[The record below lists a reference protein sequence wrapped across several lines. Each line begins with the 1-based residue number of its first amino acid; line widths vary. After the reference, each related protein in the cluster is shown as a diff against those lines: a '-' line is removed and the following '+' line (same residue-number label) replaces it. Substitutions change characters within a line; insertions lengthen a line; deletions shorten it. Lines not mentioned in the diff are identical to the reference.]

1 MNCVTF
7 FLLILGRKRYI
18 VLVTYFII
26 LGCSCT
32 GQFDCNQ
39 SLLFIDIIFKREDYL
54 FVLKPLHK

>member
-1 MNCVTF
+1 MLCNF
-7 FLLILGRKRYI
+7 FIVNTRGKKY

-39 SLLFIDIIFKREDYL
+39 SLFFLFTLFLRGKFIYL
-54 FVLKPLHK
+54 F